1 MTDPKVTF
9 MAIAEGLE
17 PLEHAIIMTSCP
29 QLSATQNV
37 TGNMLPPMAVWHV
50 WHSPTWWL
58 KKMNCGSLGIQCWIL
73 WWICSSKAKPA
84 AITSAGWLSY
94 VTATPA
100 GYIIELDDGT
110 IYRKTLYLMVKTMV
124 SCRFSLK
131 PFQWM
136 MMGFFRMVIGS
147 LGVAKT
153 PRLGARGLPDPVGRI
168 QLQPQGSG
176 ILSFAKWRL
185 RKAWCVKG
193 RGPQFGI

>member
-1 MTDPKVTF
+1 MDADFHPNRTSFSHEQIVVGTWR
-9 MAIAEGLE
+9 IAAMG
-17 PLEHAIIMTSCP
+17 
-29 QLSATQNV
+29 QSATTQ
-37 TGNMLPPMAVWHV
+37 GCCKLRWPNMTKL
-50 WHSPTWWL
+50 
-58 KKMNCGSLGIQCWIL
+58 
-73 WWICSSKAKPA
+73 
-84 AITSAGWLSY
+84 
-94 VTATPA
+94 
-100 GYIIELDDGT
+100 IELDYGK
-110 IYRKTLYLMVKTMV
+110 IYRKVLYLMVKTMV